1 METAVSETVTVT
13 GAATVTGIMAE
24 IVAGTAIVIR
34 IVEETVTG
42 TAIVTGIVE
51 ETVTGIVTVI
61 GIVTETAVAVKK
73 KRQHMKPSVVRKMGF
88 PARRLF
94 RPAL

>member
-13 GAATVTGIMAE
+13 GTATVTGIMAE
-24 IVAGTAIVIR
+24 IVAGTAIVTR

-51 ETVTGIVTVI
+51 ETVTVI

>member
-1 METAVSETVTVT
+1 MHAVETAVSETVTVT
-13 GAATVTGIMAE
+13 GTATVTGIMAE
-24 IVAGTAIVIR
+24 IVA
-34 IVEETVTG
+34 G

-88 PARRLF
+88 PVHRLF

>member
-42 TAIVTGIVE
+42 
-51 ETVTGIVTVI
+51 IVTVI

-88 PARRLF
+88 PVHRLF